1 MSWQN
6 FITDLVK
13 SGGSPISKMM
23 GSSPQGLSSVGQPGT
38 GGINTRG
45 MHEITPEAPIEEEPD
60 GQEETGK
67 FDWKNFFVPSPQ
79 GGQPQ
84 STTTDGSLASGG
96 GQLAGKGIATLL
108 KMFI

>member
-13 SGGSPISKMM
+13 SGGSPLSKMVDPTS
-23 GSSPQGLSSVGQPGT
+23 GRPSYEPEHEVGH
-38 GGINTRG
+38 TREG
-45 MHEITPEAPIEEEPD
+45 VPEEE
-60 GQEETGK
+60 EEDPQKK
-67 FDWKNFFVPSPQ
+67 FDWKKFFVPPPQQ
-79 GGQPQ
+79 GGGQGSS
-84 STTTDGSLASGG
+84 STGEGSLASGG